1 MENEN
6 QIPQENPNLN
16 SKLTQWIIFY
26 FHIVFRGICT
36 FIIGL
41 LLYILFSRIFNLP
54 TGLIII
60 ATFIVF
66 ILMTPIFS
74 KIKLPKLIIDKFLNL
89 VNKQE
94 KYRTK

>member
-6 QIPQENPNLN
+6 QTQQESPNLN
-16 SKLTQWIIFY
+16 SKVTQWIIFY
-26 FHIVFRGICT
+26 FHVLFRGIVT
-36 FIIGL
+36 FLIAI
-41 LLYILFSRIFNLP
+41 LLYFLFSRIFNLP
-54 TGLIII
+54 QGLIII
-60 ATFIVF
+60 LTFIVF

-74 KIKLPKLIIDKFLNL
+74 KIKMPKFIIDKFLNL